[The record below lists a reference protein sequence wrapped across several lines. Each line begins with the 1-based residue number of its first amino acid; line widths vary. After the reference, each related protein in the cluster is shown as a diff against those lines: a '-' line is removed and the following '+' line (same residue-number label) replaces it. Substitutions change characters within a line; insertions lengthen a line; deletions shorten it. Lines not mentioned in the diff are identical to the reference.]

1 MLTGLDVVDIPV
13 NNAGGSHS
21 FKELHVPEAA
31 WQEAITLNFHRA
43 RQLGNALIDGVVV
56 QRWSRVVNIT
66 GKSEPERVNGA
77 FCAQAALHGCAKG
90 LSRMGAARRHGA
102 LHSPGRIHSEQIL
115 RNHTPGYRRWQ
126 VGHQIPTGRYGEP
139 EHIADLVC
147 FLASPL
153 AGCITCAVIPVDGG
167 LRLYRFPCPLPGAT
181 GGRPRTGRRR
191 HPMTPQRRTLLAA
204 AALAKP
210 AQPA

>member
-13 NNAGGSHS
+13 NNAGGSRS

-43 RQLGNALIDGVVV
+43 RQHGDALIDGVVV

-102 LHSPGRIHSEQIL
+102 LHSPGRIHSEQSCATTRPAIAGG
-115 RNHTPGYRRWQ
+115 RSGTRSRRAATASRSTSRTWC
-126 VGHQIPTGRYGEP
+126 VSWSARWP
-139 EHIADLVC
+139 A
-147 FLASPL
+147 ASP
-153 AGCITCAVIPVDGG
+153 AP
-167 LRLYRFPCPLPGAT
+167 
-181 GGRPRTGRRR
+181 
-191 HPMTPQRRTLLAA
+191 
-204 AALAKP
+204 
-210 AQPA
+210 